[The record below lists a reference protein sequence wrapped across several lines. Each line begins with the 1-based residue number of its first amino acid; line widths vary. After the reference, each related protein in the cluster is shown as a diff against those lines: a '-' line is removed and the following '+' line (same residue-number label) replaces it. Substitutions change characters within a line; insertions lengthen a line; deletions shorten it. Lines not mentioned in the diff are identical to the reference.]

1 LATRSVRWRGFALD
15 VSVPERLVSRLRSR
29 SQTEQPQTG
38 RVEFLEPTPS
48 VTPKPRD
55 TGEALRFRDVAE
67 EKGREQATILPLTG
81 NDKLTTRVNSTTW
94 YHTIELP
101 GGIRTPGQFDHR
113 SVLPRYGLPAD
124 LSGKTALDV
133 ATFNGYWAFEMERRG
148 ADVTAI
154 DLDDPREWDYPNPVR
169 PHLTFTSKD
178 DIGAGFRIAHEA
190 LNSSVKRVM
199 CSVYDL
205 SPERVGSFDFV
216 HCGDLLLHLREPL
229 RALEAIRSVTTGE
242 LLLSEGIDA
251 HAPRGNYGP
260 TTQYM
265 GGWDDL
271 LWWVPSL
278 DTLAQMVIDA
288 GFRSVQVNSVF
299 NIAKTYESDGF
310 WRASLT
316 AEA

>member
-1 LATRSVRWRGFALD
+1 
-15 VSVPERLVSRLRSR
+15 VS
-29 SQTEQPQTG
+29 
-38 RVEFLEPTPS
+38 
-48 VTPKPRD
+48 PKPRNVD
-55 TGEALRFRDVAE
+55 AALQFRDVAE
-67 EKGREQATILPLTG
+67 EKGREQATRTQLAGDDELTR
-81 NDKLTTRVNSTTW
+81 KVNSTTW

-101 GGIRTPGQFDHR
+101 GGVTTPGQFDHR
-113 SVLPRYGLPAD
+113 SVLARYGLPRT
-124 LSGKTALDV
+124 LQGKRALDV

-148 ADVTAI
+148 AEVTAI

-178 DIGAGFRIAHEA
+178 DIGAGYRIAHEA
-190 LNSSVKRVM
+190 LNSNVKRVA

-205 SPERVGSFDFV
+205 DPERVGTFDFV

-229 RALEAIRSVTTGE
+229 KALERMRSVTTGE
-242 LLLSEGIDA
+242 LLLSEGIDPN
-251 HAPRGNYGP
+251 APRGSYGP

-278 DTLAQMVIDA
+278 DVLAQMVIDA
-288 GFRSVQVNSVF
+288 GFTSVRVNSVF
-299 NIAKTYESDGF
+299 NIAKTYEEAGF

-316 AEA
+316 ATV

>member
-1 LATRSVRWRGFALD
+1 MRRG
-15 VSVPERLVSRLRSR
+15 
-29 SQTEQPQTG
+29 SQSDAQGQGGLT
-38 RVEFLEPTPS
+38 FIDPTPT
-48 VTPKPRD
+48 VNPKPRD
-55 TGEALRFRDVAE
+55 TDKAQRFRDVAE
-67 EKGREQATILPLTG
+67 EKGREQATVQQLVGDDELT
-81 NDKLTTRVNSTTW
+81 KRVNSTTW

-101 GGIRTPGQFDHR
+101 NGVTTPGQFDHR
-113 SVLPRYGLPAD
+113 ELLPRYGLPHSLA
-124 LSGKTALDV
+124 GKRALDV
-133 ATFNGYWAFEMERRG
+133 ATFNGYWAFEMEKRG

-154 DLDDPREWDYPNPVR
+154 DLDDPREWDYPNAVR
-169 PHLTFTSKD
+169 PHLTFSSKD
-178 DIGAGFRIAHEA
+178 DIGAGYRIAHEA
-190 LNSSVKRVM
+190 LDSSVKRVM
-199 CSVYDL
+199 CSVYNL
-205 SPERVGSFDFV
+205 SPEAVGTFDFV

-251 HAPRGNYGP
+251 HAPRGQYGP

-288 GFRSVQVNSVF
+288 GFRSVRVNSVF
-299 NIAKTYESDGF
+299 NIAKTYESAGF

-316 AEA
+316 ASV

>member
-1 LATRSVRWRGFALD
+1 MGQLTFI
-15 VSVPERLVSRLRSR
+15 
-29 SQTEQPQTG
+29 
-38 RVEFLEPTPS
+38 EPTPS
-48 VTPKPRD
+48 VAPKSRD
-55 TGEALRFRDVAE
+55 TGEALRFRDIAE
-67 EKGREQATILPLTG
+67 KKGREQATVRELTG
-81 NDKLTTRVNSTTW
+81 DDELTKRVNSTTW
-94 YHTIELP
+94 YHTIDLP

-113 SVLPRYGLPAD
+113 ELLPRYGLPAD
-124 LSGKTALDV
+124 LSGKKALDV
-133 ATFNGYWAFEMERRG
+133 ATFNGYWAFELEKRG

-169 PHLTFTSKD
+169 PHLTYTSKD
-178 DIGAGFRIAHEA
+178 DIGAGYRIAHEV
-190 LNSSVKRVM
+190 LKSSVKRVM

-205 SPERVGSFDFV
+205 SPEKVGTFDLV

-229 RALEAIRSVTTGE
+229 KALEAMRSVTTGE

-251 HAPRGNYGP
+251 FAPRGEYGP

-288 GFRSVQVNSVF
+288 GFRKVRVNSVF
-299 NIAKTYESDGF
+299 NIAKTYETAGF

-316 AEA
+316 ATV